1 MERVHAGTA
10 GDGRPAGWRDE
21 PVYLDYNATTPVDAR
36 VAEAARPYWD
46 QWFGNPSSGHAYG
59 EQPRQAV
66 ARAREQV
73 AGLIGAAAGEIIF
86 TGSGSEADQLAI
98 RGALLAG
105 LRVAPDGTPRVI
117 TQVTEHPAVLACCDA
132 LERWHG
138 GRVTRLPVD
147 SSGLVSPEA
156 VADALARPARARGP
170 AVVSVMLANNE
181 TGTIQPV
188 TQIAAAAHA
197 HGAVVHVDAAQAAGK
212 TGIDVTALGADLL
225 TVVGHKMY
233 APKGIAALYVRAGT
247 ALEPVIYG
255 GGQERGLRAGTENV
269 ALIAALGAAAELA
282 ARDLAAGAEAR
293 LAGLRDGL
301 HTRLAAALPGRIQLN
316 GPPERRLPT
325 TLNISIT
332 AR

>member
-36 VAEAARPYWD
+36 VAAAAARPYWD

-66 ARAREQV
+66 DRAREQV
-73 AGLIGAAAGEIIF
+73 AALMGAAAGEIIF

-156 VADALARPARARGP
+156 VADALARSGPRARSGGGVGDAGQQRDRDNSAGHPDRGSRARARRRGP
-170 AVVSVMLANNE
+170 C
-181 TGTIQPV
+181 
-188 TQIAAAAHA
+188 
-197 HGAVVHVDAAQAAGK
+197 
-212 TGIDVTALGADLL
+212 
-225 TVVGHKMY
+225 
-233 APKGIAALYVRAGT
+233 R
-247 ALEPVIYG
+247 
-255 GGQERGLRAGTENV
+255 RR
-269 ALIAALGAAAELA
+269 
-282 ARDLAAGAEAR
+282 
-293 LAGLRDGL
+293 
-301 HTRLAAALPGRIQLN
+301 PGRRQDRH
-316 GPPERRLPT
+316 RRHRPGG
-325 TLNISIT
+325 
-332 AR
+332 